1 MGMNLKERIVDWYLT
16 RKTGKS
22 KDQREYESWYRQN
35 VNLHTNR
42 IKDMLANFQYI
53 VVVDP
58 EKFFTFDPF
67 TWVVTQDAQQYF
79 WPDCPLD
86 KSAVWIFE
94 RVLNGPSTSWEW
106 EISELGG
113 EDRVFVATN
122 NEKDATIITLRWS

>member
-1 MGMNLKERIVDWYLT
+1 VNLTERIVDWYLT
-16 RKTGKS
+16 RKTDKS

-42 IKDMLANFQYI
+42 IKDMLANFQYVI
-53 VVVDP
+53 VVDP
-58 EKFFTFDPF
+58 EKFFTFDPL
-67 TWVVTQDAQQYF
+67 TWVVTKDAQQYF
-79 WPDCPLD
+79 WPDCQLD

-94 RVLNGPSTSWEW
+94 RVLNGPSTNWEW

-122 NEKDATIITLRWS
+122 NEKDAIMIALRWA